1 MRALGSENW
10 IEGGFDTFALH
21 GDFGLIMPD
30 EIEDCVADKC
40 KVQSRKV
47 LPAGAMILIEIDS
60 NSQ

>member
-1 MRALGSENW
+1 
-10 IEGGFDTFALH
+10 
-21 GDFGLIMPD
+21 MPD

-47 LPAGAMILIEIDS
+47 LPAEAMILIEIDS